1 MGMQLRSIVHLA
13 LVHFELFFSDKFE
26 QASVQ
31 PVLCGNNFKSTPP
44 RTQYTSSLEETLIDA
59 KFITLKKLYS
69 VCVHA
74 HHFLTK

>member
-44 RTQYTSSLEETLIDA
+44 RTQA
-59 KFITLKKLYS
+59 
-69 VCVHA
+69 A
-74 HHFLTK
+74 